1 MSTLATLFCLPCEP
15 HSPSQIRKNK
25 VVCNEYGGGSYLRPI
40 MPPMTR
46 RQSRRQSRREGLDG
60 WRVGD
65 GEERLVEGTDS
76 ARAEAEENLLDRPR
90 KMEDIIAL
98 SPQASSDETRAS
110 EDIGTN
116 DAPTKPSSS
125 PQDLKS
131 RTFSTEMTDAL
142 EALHRKEEEEIVQGT
157 QIPLIRSNS
166 NSKILI
172 ALRTRRIRKLNLRLR
187 HRSTSN
193 QKRD

>member
-1 MSTLATLFCLPCEP
+1 
-15 HSPSQIRKNK
+15 
-25 VVCNEYGGGSYLRPI
+25 
-40 MPPMTR
+40 
-46 RQSRRQSRREGLDG
+46 
-60 WRVGD
+60 
-65 GEERLVEGTDS
+65 
-76 ARAEAEENLLDRPR
+76 
-90 KMEDIIAL
+90 MEDSVAL
-98 SPQASSDETRAS
+98 TPQASSDETTAS
-110 EDIGTN
+110 KDIGMTH
-116 DAPTKPSSS
+116 APNKPSSS

>member
-1 MSTLATLFCLPCEP
+1 MFTLATFFCLPCEP
-15 HSPSQIRKNK
+15 HSPYQIRKNK
-25 VVCNEYGGGSYLRPI
+25 VVCNEYGGRSYLRPI

-46 RQSRRQSRREGLDG
+46 RQSQRQSRKEGMDR

-65 GEERLVEGTDS
+65 GGERFVEGTDS
-76 ARAEAEENLLDRPR
+76 VWAEAEENLMDKPH
-90 KMEDIIAL
+90 KMQDIIAL
-98 SPQASSDETRAS
+98 APQASSDETRAS

-131 RTFSTEMTDAL
+131 RTFLTEMTDAL
-142 EALHRKEEEEIVQGT
+142 EALHRKEEEEVVQGT

-172 ALRTRRIRKLNLRLR
+172 ALRIRRIRKLNLRLR